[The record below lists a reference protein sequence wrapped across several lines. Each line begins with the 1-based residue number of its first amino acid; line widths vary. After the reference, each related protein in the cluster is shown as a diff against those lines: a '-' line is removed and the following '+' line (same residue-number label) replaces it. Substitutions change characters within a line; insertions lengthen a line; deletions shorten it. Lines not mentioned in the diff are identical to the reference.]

1 MQEFQRK
8 FLEIGQ
14 CKYVGE
20 YLHRACT
27 VCYFSNMVT
36 HKGLALTHLPK
47 LPPKEREALGTTL
60 VQTSLLP

>member
-27 VCYFSNMVT
+27 VRYFSNMVT

-47 LPPKEREALGTTL
+47 LPPKER
-60 VQTSLLP
+60 